1 MGYRRYEPKP
11 KPKNRSM
18 QDLATPIKV
27 YMHNGTTAHL
37 AVPCYYHEVLP
48 AIPVHHH
55 SRPHHDHCGWPDP
68 HHPDHSCQDH
78 DFASHCDVVRGRIE
92 RHRNCRHVIDM
103 SKTWPIHLTDEGYDE
118 VICNI
123 DMDGVTAEA
132 QIDEQDDWI
141 IRVSFSAACSNK
153 SSSDGALNGE
163 FAIYVSN
170 TETGARDLVSLGFL
184 TVFPA
189 NFAE

>member
-1 MGYRRYEPKP
+1 
-11 KPKNRSM
+11 
-18 QDLATPIKV
+18 
-27 YMHNGTTAHL
+27 
-37 AVPCYYHEVLP
+37 
-48 AIPVHHH
+48 
-55 SRPHHDHCGWPDP
+55 
-68 HHPDHSCQDH
+68 
-78 DFASHCDVVRGRIE
+78 
-92 RHRNCRHVIDM
+92 M
-103 SKTWPIHLTDEGYDE
+103 SKTWPIHLSKEGYSE
-118 VICNI
+118 VLCNI

-153 SSSDGALNGE
+153 ASSDGALNGE

-170 TETGARDLVSLGFL
+170 TETGARDLVSLGSL